1 MKDVMTT
8 MDKLHN
14 KEQIY
19 HNENVE
25 NNDVQ
30 KDFNYDKYYQ
40 EKLEHDVVQ
49 VFYDNIPN
57 NQWNSK
63 LILLSI
69 WIFTLI
75 IPMCFIGVD
84 KNSSGLAVFRYIM
97 LFLFN
102 VLIVPVC
109 LYVLKYFISNK
120 PINQQYLDKVTV
132 QIKKQFSSNDE
143 IVLKGTENYNEDIKQ
158 VMRKVLKVQ
167 NGKEQKQIISYQDI
181 KDLYK
186 IYSNKFKQVEND
198 FNKKYEIE
206 KQSKL
211 IHKCLDDF

>member
-1 MKDVMTT
+1 MTT

-25 NNDVQ
+25 NNDIQ

-57 NQWNSK
+57 NQWNYK

-69 WIFTLI
+69 WMFTLI

-84 KNSSGLAVFRYIM
+84 KNQSGLVVFGYIM

-102 VLIVPVC
+102 VLIVV
-109 LYVLKYFISNK
+109 I
-120 PINQQYLDKVTV
+120 
-132 QIKKQFSSNDE
+132 
-143 IVLKGTENYNEDIKQ
+143 
-158 VMRKVLKVQ
+158 
-167 NGKEQKQIISYQDI
+167 
-181 KDLYK
+181 
-186 IYSNKFKQVEND
+186 
-198 FNKKYEIE
+198 
-206 KQSKL
+206 
-211 IHKCLDDF
+211 

>member
-1 MKDVMTT
+1 MTT

-25 NNDVQ
+25 NNVVQ

-84 KNSSGLAVFRYIM
+84 KNPSGLVVFGYIM

-102 VLIVPVC
+102 VLIAPVC
-109 LYVLKYFISNK
+109 LYVLRYFISNK
-120 PINQQYLDKVTV
+120 PINQQYLDKVTA

-143 IVLKGTENYNEDIKQ
+143 IVLKGSENYNEDIKQ

>member
-1 MKDVMTT
+1 MTT

-25 NNDVQ
+25 NHDIQ

-75 IPMCFIGVD
+75 IPMCFIDVD
-84 KNSSGLAVFRYIM
+84 KNPSGLAVFGYIM

-102 VLIVPVC
+102 VLIVV
-109 LYVLKYFISNK
+109 I
-120 PINQQYLDKVTV
+120 
-132 QIKKQFSSNDE
+132 
-143 IVLKGTENYNEDIKQ
+143 
-158 VMRKVLKVQ
+158 
-167 NGKEQKQIISYQDI
+167 
-181 KDLYK
+181 
-186 IYSNKFKQVEND
+186 
-198 FNKKYEIE
+198 
-206 KQSKL
+206 
-211 IHKCLDDF
+211 

>member
-1 MKDVMTT
+1 MSEKSHRTQQFNFVLRYIQYQ
-8 MDKLHN
+8 KLLSQY
-14 KEQIY
+14 KVKKIIIDEIY
-19 HNENVE
+19 T
-25 NNDVQ
+25 
-30 KDFNYDKYYQ
+30 
-40 EKLEHDVVQ
+40 
-49 VFYDNIPN
+49 FYDHLYLYDDKGK
-57 NQWNSK
+57 K
-63 LILLSI
+63 LRKRNRS
-69 WIFTLI
+69 
-75 IPMCFIGVD
+75 
-84 KNSSGLAVFRYIM
+84 Y
-97 LFLFN
+97 LFN
-102 VLIVPVC
+102 AIIILKSIPVC

-120 PINQQYLDKVTV
+120 PINQQYLDKVTA

-143 IVLKGTENYNEDIKQ
+143 IVLKGSENYNEDIKQ

-167 NGKEQKQIISYQDI
+167 TGKEQKQIISYQDI

>member
-1 MKDVMTT
+1 

-25 NNDVQ
+25 NNDIQ

-69 WIFTLI
+69 WIFILI

-84 KNSSGLAVFRYIM
+84 KNPSGLAVFGYIM

-143 IVLKGTENYNEDIKQ
+143 IVLKGSENYNEDIKQ
-158 VMRKVLKVQ
+158 VMRKVLKIQ
-167 NGKEQKQIISYQDI
+167 TGKEQKQIISYQDI

>member
-1 MKDVMTT
+1 

-84 KNSSGLAVFRYIM
+84 KNSSGLAVFGYIM